1 MDSKCSNKIIKL
13 DKKKNRNTIL
23 ANKSLT
29 NNNVLNVDSDISEEE
44 PEIDGFNSITAKSPK
59 FNYH

>member
-44 PEIDGFNSITAKSPK
+44 PEIDGFN
-59 FNYH
+59 YH